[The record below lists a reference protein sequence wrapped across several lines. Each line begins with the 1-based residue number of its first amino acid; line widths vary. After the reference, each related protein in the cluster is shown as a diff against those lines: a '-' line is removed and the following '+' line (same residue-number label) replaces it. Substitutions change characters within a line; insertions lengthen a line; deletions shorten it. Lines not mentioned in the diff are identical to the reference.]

1 MTTSTVRPTTPAL
14 SHRQIL
20 TILSGLLL
28 GMLLA
33 ALDQTIVSTA
43 LPRIVGDLNG
53 LTHIA
58 WVTTAYLLAAT
69 VTTPLWGKLGDLFGR
84 KYLFQAAIV
93 IFLVGSALSGAAHT
107 MLQLIAFR
115 FLQGLGAGG
124 LLVLAQASIADI
136 VPPRDR
142 GKYQGYF
149 GAVFGAA
156 SVLGPLLGGFFT
168 DQLSWRWIF
177 YINVPIGIVAL
188 VVTTAVL
195 PNTVARAKR
204 AIDYL
209 GFGVL
214 ATAISCL
221 VLFTTWGGAQYAWGS
236 PTILA
241 LIAAATV
248 LLGVFL
254 TIERRAA
261 EPVIPP
267 RLFRNRTFDVASGV
281 SFIIGLGM
289 FGSIIYLPLFLQ
301 LVSGASATNS
311 GLLMLPL
318 MGGLLLAS
326 IASGQV
332 ITRTGRYKI
341 FPIAG
346 TAIATFGM
354 FLLSTMSVTTS
365 RGIAS
370 LWMFVLGVGLGL
382 VMQVMVLATQNSVD
396 RSDLGVGTATVSFF
410 RSVGGSVGVAV
421 FGAVFTSRLT
431 HHLAAALPA
440 TVVAKL
446 GSTGGGSLQA
456 VATLPPGQQL
466 AYKTAFAESLTTVF
480 TYALPIMAVAFAL
493 TWLLK
498 EIPLLSRAHE
508 GADTGRELAAGSAP
522 GAASPLAPEGAE
534 ALGGPANAQAPA
546 SAGTASTSC
555 PT

>member
-1 MTTSTVRPTTPAL
+1 MNAATTEASTPAL

-20 TILSGLLL
+20 TIMSGLLL

-43 LPRIVGDLNG
+43 LPRIVGDLHG

-93 IFLVGSALSGAAHT
+93 IFLVGSALCGLAHSMIELVT
-107 MLQLIAFR
+107 FR
-115 FLQGLGAGG
+115 FAQGLGAGG
-124 LLVLAQASIADI
+124 LMVLAQASIADV
-136 VPPRDR
+136 VPPRER
-142 GKYQGYF
+142 GRYQGYL

-156 SVLGPLLGGFFT
+156 SVIGPLLGGFLT

-177 YINVPIGIVAL
+177 YVNVPVGIVAL

-195 PNTVARAKR
+195 PNTVARAKP

-209 GFGVL
+209 GFAVL
-214 ATAISCL
+214 AAAISCL

-236 PTILA
+236 PVILA
-241 LIAAATV
+241 LIAATVV
-248 LLGVFL
+248 LLGVFAA
-254 TIERRAA
+254 IERRAA

-267 RLFRNRTFDVASGV
+267 ALFRNRTFDVASGV

-318 MGGLLLAS
+318 MGGLLVAS
-326 IASGQV
+326 MASGQV
-332 ITRTGRYKI
+332 ISRTGHYKV
-341 FPIAG
+341 FPVAG
-346 TAIATFGM
+346 TAIGAVGM
-354 FLLSTMSVTTS
+354 FLLSTMS
-365 RGIAS
+365 AS
-370 LWMFVLGVGLGL
+370 TPRLVASAWMVVLGAGLGM
-382 VMQVMVLATQNSVD
+382 VMQVMVLVTQNSVD
-396 RSDLGVGTATVSFF
+396 RADLGVATATVSFF

-421 FGAVFTSRLT
+421 FGALFTSGLT
-431 HHLAAALPA
+431 HNLTHDLPA
-440 TVVAKL
+440 AVAARL
-446 GSTGGGSLQA
+446 HSTGGGSLQI
-456 VATLPPGQQL
+456 VSTLPPALQL
-466 AYKTAFAESLTTVF
+466 AYKTAFADALTTVF
-480 TYALPIMAVAFAL
+480 TYAVPIMVVAFAL

-498 EIPLLSRAHE
+498 EIPLRGRTDTAAE
-508 GADTGRELAAGSAP
+508 TGREP
-522 GAASPLAPEGAE
+522 QPP
-534 ALGGPANAQAPA
+534 PA
-546 SAGTASTSC
+546 SQRTSVVSTA
-555 PT
+555 P